1 MVIDLSNVEFENDFF
16 STILPDGSILVL
28 NKVDENLAL
37 DNLSAEIKAVNI
49 EIQTDEDTVISCPCI
64 IGMNNDYLSIDTAY
78 TEYEGEV
85 LTSDNMKYCTIQI
98 YE

>member
-28 NKVDENLAL
+28 NKVDESLAL

-64 IGMNNDYLSIDTAY
+64 IGMSNDYLSIDTAY